1 MAATATAAR
10 TSRESVGASGRGGN
24 GLVGVGVEAA

>member
-10 TSRESVGASGRGGN
+10 TTREPAGAGDGG
-24 GLVGVGVEAA
+24 GTCPAGVKAGAV